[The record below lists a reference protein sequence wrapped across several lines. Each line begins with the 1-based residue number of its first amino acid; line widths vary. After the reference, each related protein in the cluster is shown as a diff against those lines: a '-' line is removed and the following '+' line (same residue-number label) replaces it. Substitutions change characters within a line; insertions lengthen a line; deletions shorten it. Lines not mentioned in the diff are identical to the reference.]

1 MKKHTDLAFK
11 SIQIWFLNLQEVFY
25 EKTVNNFLN
34 SEQKIIY
41 AKKKVNNFLNNVE
54 QKIILCRMLE
64 IILCYL
70 FLCLCLFVDYP
81 KKKKIVRISSLVS
94 SSTLEKQV
102 PYYKELEFTKL
113 EYHIFFFIAQIPGQQ
128 HHGGMKLGT
137 RVY

>member
-1 MKKHTDLAFK
+1 M
-11 SIQIWFLNLQEVFY
+11 
-25 EKTVNNFLN
+25 NNFLN

-41 AKKKVNNFLNNVE
+41 ARKRVNNFLNNAE

-81 KKKKIVRISSLVS
+81 KKKKKFVRNSSLVS
-94 SSTLEKQV
+94 SSTLEKQYRAFYLQRTQAWYDRV

-113 EYHIFFFIAQIPGQQ
+113 EYHIIFFIVQIPGQQ
-128 HHGGMKLGT
+128 HHGGLKLGT
-137 RVY
+137 